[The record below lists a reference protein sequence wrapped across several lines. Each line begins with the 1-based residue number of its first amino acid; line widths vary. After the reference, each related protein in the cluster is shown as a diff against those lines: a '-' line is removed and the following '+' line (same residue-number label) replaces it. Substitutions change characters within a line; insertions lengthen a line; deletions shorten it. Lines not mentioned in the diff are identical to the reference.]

1 MTAPGKDILSTKNGG
16 GYHLL
21 SGTSMASP
29 FVTGVAGLVMSAYP
43 GASHEEI
50 KSRLIEG
57 SDKIDGLANYS
68 VSGGR
73 VNAAN
78 AVAPRA

>member
-1 MTAPGKDILSTKNGG
+1 
-16 GYHLL
+16 
-21 SGTSMASP
+21 MASP
-29 FVTGVAGLVMSAYP
+29 FVTGVAGLIMSAYP
-43 GASHEEI
+43 DASHEEI
-50 KSRLIEG
+50 KSRLIDG
-57 SDKIDGLANYS
+57 SDKIAGLENYS